1 MGRITTITAKIFCL
15 DVAFPWGTADFP
27 GCDGKA
33 AKAGGKGASDGKYY
47 HSFILKKGS
56 NYVEEKIFGSAAGAG
71 HGHFYDSRICFCCRR
86 V

>member
-1 MGRITTITAKIFCL
+1 MGGITTITAKIFCL

-56 NYVEEKIFGSAAGAG
+56 NNVEEKIFGSTAGAG
-71 HGHFYDSRICFCCRR
+71 HGSVPDPCTGFCCRR

>member
-1 MGRITTITAKIFCL
+1 MGRITTIIAKIFCL
-15 DVAFPWGTADFP
+15 DESFSAGTADFP

-56 NYVEEKIFGSAAGAG
+56 IIYK
-71 HGHFYDSRICFCCRR
+71 
-86 V
+86 